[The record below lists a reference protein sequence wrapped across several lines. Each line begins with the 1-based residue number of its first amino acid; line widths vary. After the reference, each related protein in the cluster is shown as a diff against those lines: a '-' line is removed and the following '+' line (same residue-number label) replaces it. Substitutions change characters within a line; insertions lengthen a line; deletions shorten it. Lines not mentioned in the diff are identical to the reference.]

1 MRRGIA
7 GSLLGTGRFRRTYG
21 IALGTKRCRL
31 LSINVISPTL
41 ESVWIPS
48 GNGLSENG
56 SRAAAGSSENT
67 GGVSLPTRL
76 ITIPPPHFRGDF
88 WALWEAGLPCA
99 NAVPQG
105 LVGRRSDLPR
115 FTPW

>member
-56 SRAAAGSSENT
+56 STAAAGSSENSVGARRT
-67 GGVSLPTRL
+67 TRL
-76 ITIPPPHFRGDF
+76 ITSPPPYIREQTWAGRYRMTASTKGDT
-88 WALWEAGLPCA
+88 A
-99 NAVPQG
+99 
-105 LVGRRSDLPR
+105 
-115 FTPW
+115 

>member
-56 SRAAAGSSENT
+56 SAAAAGSSENS
-67 GGVSLPTRL
+67 GGVKRNNRVVTVPAPYLCQQSWARGCLV
-76 ITIPPPHFRGDF
+76 PPL
-88 WALWEAGLPCA
+88 A
-99 NAVPQG
+99 
-105 LVGRRSDLPR
+105 
-115 FTPW
+115 